1 MRGAKFKGLAKVKKT
16 LASGEIVHYCYAWRG
31 GPLLK
36 NDEGEPIQ
44 PGDPLLSVAFKRAH
58 ELRRAPSPTNLST
71 LVTLY
76 RGSSDFRR
84 TKLVTRQEYDRYL
97 DKIRMEFGRLSL
109 EELQQPSTRGS
120 FKEWRDGMADKPR
133 SADFAWMV
141 LVRVLS
147 FAKDRGMISVNIA
160 ERGGRLYRSTRR
172 DRTWSDA
179 DVTAFEAE
187 APAHMRLAIQLALW
201 TGQRKGDLLRL
212 TWRDFDGANLRFT
225 QSKTKSR
232 VLVPMGPLADVLR
245 SQCSSGAILRNS
257 RGGAWTSDGFNTS
270 WRKCCAKAGIV
281 DLTFH
286 DLRGTAITRMALA
299 GCTVPE
305 IAAVTGHSLKDVE
318 AILDMHYLGGR
329 AELAASAMRK
339 MTNLKNGAAVSVVE
353 EAGNPDYKS
362 HRTCNDFRCVGRHNL

>member
-1 MRGAKFKGLAKVKKT
+1 MRDASLKGLAKVKKT
-16 LASGEIVHYCYAWRG
+16 LASGKTVTYCYAWRG

-36 NDEGEPIQ
+36 TDKGDPIQ
-44 PGDPLLSVAFKRAH
+44 PGDPLLVGAFRLAH
-58 ELRRAPSPTNLST
+58 GQRKAPSPTDLSS
-71 LVTLY
+71 LITLY

-84 TKLVTRQEYDRYL
+84 NKPVTRQEYDRYL
-97 DKIRMEFGRLSL
+97 DKIRMGFGRLSL
-109 EELQQPSTRGS
+109 DELQQPSTRGT
-120 FKEWRDGMADKPR
+120 FKEWRDSLADKPR

-147 FAKDRGMISVNIA
+147 FAKDRGIISVNIA

-172 DRTWSDA
+172 DRTWSDT
-179 DVTAFEAE
+179 DVAAFEAA
-187 APAHMRLAIQLALW
+187 APPQMRLAIQLALW

-212 TWRDFDGANLRFT
+212 SWHDFDGSNLRFT
-225 QSKTKSR
+225 QSKTKAR
-232 VLVPMGPLADVLR
+232 VFVPMGPLAEILR
-245 SQCSSGAILRNS
+245 SQSGSGAILRNS

-270 WRKCCAKAGIV
+270 WRKCCAKVGIA

-339 MTNLKNGAAVSVVE
+339 MTFA
-353 EAGNPDYKS
+353 KS
-362 HRTCNDFRCVGRHNL
+362 GRGDHSPVTSIQKLRRDNT

>member
-1 MRGAKFKGLAKVKKT
+1 MRDANLKGLATVKKT
-16 LASGEIVHYCYAWRG
+16 LASGKTVYYCYAWRG

-36 NDEGEPIQ
+36 DDKGEPIQ
-44 PGDPLLSVAFKRAH
+44 PGDPLLDGTFKLAH
-58 ELRRAPSPTNLST
+58 EQRRAPSPTNLST
-71 LVTLY
+71 LITLY

-84 TKLVTRQEYDRYL
+84 TKLGTRHEYDRYL
-97 DKIRMEFGRLSL
+97 DKIRMQFGGLSL
-109 EELQQPSTRGS
+109 EELQRPATRGS
-120 FKEWRDGMADKPR
+120 FKEWRDSFAGTPR
-133 SADFAWMV
+133 TADFAWMI

-172 DRTWSDA
+172 DQTWA
-179 DVTAFEAE
+179 DTDVAAFQAV
-187 APAHMRLAIQLALW
+187 APPHMRLAIELALW

-212 TWRDFDGANLRFT
+212 SWSDFDGSNLRFT
-225 QSKTKSR
+225 QSKTKAR
-232 VLVPMGPLADVLR
+232 VLVPVGPLANVLS
-245 SQCSSGAILRNS
+245 SQRGNGAVLRNS
-257 RGGAWTSDGFNTS
+257 RGRAWTSDGFNTS
-270 WRKCCAKAGIV
+270 WRKCCAKAGII

-329 AELAASAMRK
+329 AELAASAMKK
-339 MTNLKNGAAVSVVE
+339 MVARGHA
-353 EAGNPDYKS
+353 DDKS
-362 HRTCNDFRCVGRHNL
+362 KA

>member
-1 MRGAKFKGLAKVKKT
+1 MRDASLKGLAKVKKT
-16 LASGEIVHYCYAWRG
+16 LAGGKTIYYCYAWRG

-36 NDEGEPIQ
+36 SDKGEPIQ
-44 PGDPLLSVAFKRAH
+44 PDDPLLSGAFRQAH
-58 ELRRAPSPTNLST
+58 ERRRAPSPTNLST
-71 LVTLY
+71 LITLY

-84 TKLVTRQEYDRYL
+84 TKLGTRYEYDRYL
-97 DKIRMEFGRLSL
+97 DKIRLQFGPLSL
-109 EELQQPSTRGS
+109 NDLQQPSTRGA
-120 FKEWRDGMADKPR
+120 FKEWRDSLADKPR

-172 DRTWSDA
+172 DQTWADA
-179 DVTAFEAE
+179 DVAAFEAV
-187 APAHMRLAIQLALW
+187 APVYMRLAIQLALW

-212 TWRDFDGANLRFT
+212 TWRDFDGSNLRFI
-225 QSKTKSR
+225 QSKTKAR
-232 VLVPMGPLADVLR
+232 VLVPMGGLADVLR
-245 SQCSSGAILRNS
+245 SQSGSGAILRNS
-257 RGGAWTSDGFNTS
+257 RGAAWTSDGFNTS
-270 WRKCCAKAGIV
+270 WRKCCTKAGIT

-318 AILDMHYLGGR
+318 TILDMHYLGGR

-339 MTNLKNGAAVSVVE
+339 IASLIE
-353 EAGNPDYKS
+353 
-362 HRTCNDFRCVGRHNL
+362 RF

>member
-1 MRGAKFKGLAKVKKT
+1 MRDANLKGLATVKKT
-16 LASGEIVHYCYAWRG
+16 LASGETVYYCYAWRG

-36 NDEGEPIQ
+36 NDKGEPIQ
-44 PGDPLLSVAFKRAH
+44 PGDPLLDGAFRLAH
-58 ELRRAPSPTNLST
+58 EQRRAPSPTNLST

-84 TKLVTRQEYDRYL
+84 TKLGTRHEYDRYL
-97 DKIRMEFGRLSL
+97 DKIREEFGRLSL
-109 EELQQPSTRGS
+109 EELQQPSTRGA
-120 FKEWRDGMADKPR
+120 FKEWRDRMADKPR

-172 DRTWSDA
+172 DRTWGDA
-179 DVTAFEAE
+179 DVAAFEAV
-187 APAHMRLAIQLALW
+187 APPGMRLSIRLALW

-212 TWRDFDGANLRFT
+212 TWRDFDGSNLRFI
-225 QSKTKSR
+225 QSKTKAR
-232 VLVPMGPLADVLR
+232 VLVPMGGLADVLR
-245 SQCSSGAILRNS
+245 SQSGSGAILRNS
-257 RGGAWTSDGFNTS
+257 RGAAWTSDGFNTS
-270 WRKCCAKAGIV
+270 WRKCCTKAGIT

-318 AILDMHYLGGR
+318 TILDMHYLGGR

-339 MTNLKNGAAVSVVE
+339 MTI
-353 EAGNPDYKS
+353 
-362 HRTCNDFRCVGRHNL
+362 

>member
-1 MRGAKFKGLAKVKKT
+1 MRDAKFKGLAKVKKT
-16 LASGEIVHYCYAWRG
+16 LADGKTIYYCYAWRG

-36 NDEGEPIQ
+36 NDKGEPIQ
-44 PGDPLLSVAFKRAH
+44 PGDPLLEVAFRQAH
-58 ELRRAPSPTNLST
+58 ERRKAPSPANLST
-71 LVTLY
+71 LITLY

-84 TKLVTRQEYDRYL
+84 TKIGTRQEYDRYL
-97 DKIRMEFGRLSL
+97 DKIRARFGHLSL
-109 EELQQPSTRGS
+109 DETQKPATRGS
-120 FKEWRDGMADKPR
+120 FKEWRDQMADKPR

-147 FAKDRGMISVNIA
+147 FAKDRGIISVNIA

-179 DVTAFEAE
+179 DVAAFEAV
-187 APAHMRLAIQLALW
+187 APPQMRLAIQLALW

-212 TWRDFDGANLRFT
+212 SWSDFDGSNLRFT
-225 QSKTKSR
+225 QSKTKAR
-232 VLVPMGPLADVLR
+232 VLVPMGPLANVLS
-245 SQCSSGAILRNS
+245 SQRGNGAILRNS
-257 RGGAWTSDGFNTS
+257 RGAAWTSNGFNTS
-270 WRKCCAKAGIV
+270 WRKCCAKAGIA

-339 MTNLKNGAAVSVVE
+339 MVN
-353 EAGNPDYKS
+353 
-362 HRTCNDFRCVGRHNL
+362 

>member
-1 MRGAKFKGLAKVKKT
+1 MRDAKLKGLAKVKKT
-16 LASGEIVHYCYAWRG
+16 LASGETIYYCYAWRG

-36 NDEGEPIQ
+36 NDKGEPIQ
-44 PGDPLLSVAFKRAH
+44 PDDPLLSSAFRRARG
-58 ELRRAPSPTNLST
+58 ERRAPSPTDLSS
-71 LVTLY
+71 LITLY

-109 EELQQPSTRGS
+109 DELQIPATRGS
-120 FKEWRDGMADKPR
+120 FKEWRDSMADKPR

-147 FAKDRGMISVNIA
+147 FAKDRGIISVNIA

-172 DRTWSDA
+172 DRTWSDI
-179 DVTAFEAE
+179 DVAAFEAV
-187 APAHMRLAIQLALW
+187 APSYMRLAIQLALW

-212 TWRDFDGANLRFT
+212 SWQDFDGSNLRFT
-225 QSKTKSR
+225 QSKTKAR
-232 VLVPMGPLADVLR
+232 VLVPMGPLANALS
-245 SQCSSGAILRNS
+245 SQRGNGAILRSS

-270 WRKCCAKAGIV
+270 WRKCCAKAGIA

-318 AILDMHYLGGR
+318 AVLDMHYLGGR

-339 MTNLKNGAAVSVVE
+339 MMS
-353 EAGNPDYKS
+353 
-362 HRTCNDFRCVGRHNL
+362 

>member
-1 MRGAKFKGLAKVKKT
+1 MRDASLKGLAKVKKT
-16 LASGEIVHYCYAWRG
+16 LAGGETIYYCYAWRG

-36 NDEGEPIQ
+36 NDKGEPIQ
-44 PGDPLLSVAFKRAH
+44 PGDLGLEAVFRRAH
-58 ELRRAPSPTNLST
+58 DQRRAPSPTNLST
-71 LVTLY
+71 LITLY

-84 TKLVTRQEYDRYL
+84 TKPVTRQEYDRYL
-97 DKIRMEFGRLSL
+97 DNIRMQFSRLSL
-109 EELQQPSTRGS
+109 DELQRPATRGA
-120 FKEWRDGMADKPR
+120 FKEWRDRMADKPR

-172 DRTWSDA
+172 DRTWSEA
-179 DVTAFEAE
+179 DVAAFEGV
-187 APAHMRLAIQLALW
+187 APAYMRLTIQLALW

-212 TWRDFDGANLRFT
+212 SWSDFDGSNLRFT
-225 QSKTKSR
+225 QSKTKAH
-232 VLVPMGPLADVLR
+232 VLVPMGPLANVLN
-245 SQCSSGAILRNS
+245 SQRGNGAILRNS

-270 WRKCCAKAGIV
+270 WRKCCAKAGITN
-281 DLTFH
+281 LTFH

-339 MTNLKNGAAVSVVE
+339 MVAKEKGE
-353 EAGNPDYKS
+353 
-362 HRTCNDFRCVGRHNL
+362 

>member
-1 MRGAKFKGLAKVKKT
+1 MRDASLKGLAKVKKT
-16 LASGEIVHYCYAWRG
+16 LASGKTIYYCYAWRG

-36 NDEGEPIQ
+36 NDKGEPMQ
-44 PGDPLLSVAFKRAH
+44 PGDPVLEVAFRQAH
-58 ELRRAPSPTNLST
+58 ERRRAPSPTDLSS
-71 LVTLY
+71 LITLY

-84 TKLVTRQEYDRYL
+84 TKLGTRHEYDRYL
-97 DKIRMEFGRLSL
+97 DKIRTEFGRLSL
-109 EELQQPSTRGS
+109 VQIQEPATRGS
-120 FKEWRDGMADKPR
+120 FKKWRDSLADKPR

-160 ERGGRLYRSTRR
+160 ERGGRLYRSMRR

-179 DVTAFEAE
+179 DVAAFEAV
-187 APAHMRLAIQLALW
+187 APPQMRLAIKLALW

-212 TWRDFDGANLRFT
+212 SWSDFDGSNLRFT
-225 QSKTKSR
+225 QSKTKAR
-232 VLVPMGPLADVLR
+232 VLVPMGPLANVLS
-245 SQCSSGAILRNS
+245 SQRGNGAILRNR
-257 RGGAWTSDGFNTS
+257 RGTAWTSDGFNTS
-270 WRKCCAKAGIV
+270 WRKCCARAGIA

-339 MTNLKNGAAVSVVE
+339 MVSTC
-353 EAGNPDYKS
+353 D
-362 HRTCNDFRCVGRHNL
+362 RTDHGD

>member
-1 MRGAKFKGLAKVKKT
+1 MSGASLKGLAKVKKT
-16 LASGEIVHYCYAWRG
+16 LTSGKTIYYCYAWRG

-36 NDEGEPIQ
+36 NDKGEPIQ
-44 PGDPLLSVAFKRAH
+44 PGDHLIKSAFRRAH
-58 ELRRAPSPTNLST
+58 DERRAPSPTDLSS
-71 LVTLY
+71 LITLY

-84 TKLVTRQEYDRYL
+84 TKLGTRHEYDRYL
-97 DKIRMEFGRLSL
+97 DKIRMQFDRLSL
-109 EELQQPSTRGS
+109 EELQQPSTRGA
-120 FKEWRDGMADKPR
+120 FKEWRDSLADTPR
-133 SADFAWMV
+133 TADFAWMV

-179 DVTAFEAE
+179 DVAAFEAV
-187 APAHMRLAIQLALW
+187 APSQMRLAIQLALW

-212 TWRDFDGANLRFT
+212 SWCDFDGANLRFI
-225 QSKTKSR
+225 QSKTKAR
-232 VLVPMGPLADVLR
+232 VLVPMGYLADVLC
-245 SQCSSGAILRNS
+245 SQKGTGAILRTS
-257 RGGAWTSDGFNTS
+257 RGSAWTSAGFNTS
-270 WRKCCAKAGIV
+270 WRKCCAKAGIT

-329 AELAASAMRK
+329 TELAASAMRK
-339 MTNLKNGAAVSVVE
+339 MVAVTQ
-353 EAGNPDYKS
+353 DQ
-362 HRTCNDFRCVGRHNL
+362 

>member
-1 MRGAKFKGLAKVKKT
+1 MRDASLKGLAKVKKT
-16 LASGEIVHYCYAWRG
+16 LASGETIYYCYAWRG

-36 NDEGEPIQ
+36 NDKGEPIQ
-44 PGDPLLSVAFKRAH
+44 PSDAIFDAAFKRVH
-58 ELRRAPSPTNLST
+58 ERRRAPSPTNLST
-71 LVTLY
+71 LMTLY

-97 DKIRMEFGRLSL
+97 DKIRLQFGRLSL

-160 ERGGRLYRSTRR
+160 ERGGRLWRSTRR
-172 DRTWSDA
+172 DRTWTDT
-179 DVTAFEAE
+179 DVAAFEAL
-187 APAHMRLAIQLALW
+187 APSYMRLAIQLALW

-212 TWRDFDGANLRFT
+212 SWSDFDGINLRFM
-225 QSKTKSR
+225 QSKTKAR
-232 VLVPMGPLADVLR
+232 VLVPMGPLANVLS
-245 SQCSSGAILRNS
+245 SQRGNGAILRNS
-257 RGGAWTSDGFNTS
+257 RGAAWTSDGFNTS
-270 WRKCCAKAGIV
+270 WRKCCAKAGIA

-318 AILDMHYLGGR
+318 TILDMHYLGGR

-339 MTNLKNGAAVSVVE
+339 MAGLGNGGKVQ
-353 EAGNPDYKS
+353 PP
-362 HRTCNDFRCVGRHNL
+362 

>member
-1 MRGAKFKGLAKVKKT
+1 MRNASLKGLAKVKKT
-16 LASGEIVHYCYAWRG
+16 LASGETIYYCYAWRG

-36 NDEGEPIQ
+36 NDKGEPIQ
-44 PGDPLLSVAFKRAH
+44 PGDPLLEPAFKRAH
-58 ELRRAPSPTNLST
+58 YQRRAPSPTNLST
-71 LVTLY
+71 LITLY

-84 TKLVTRQEYDRYL
+84 TKLGTRHEYDRYL
-97 DKIRMEFGRLSL
+97 DKIRTKFGQLSL

-120 FKEWRDGMADKPR
+120 FKEWRDSLAGKPR

-147 FAKDRGMISVNIA
+147 FAKDRGIISVNIA

-172 DRTWSDA
+172 DRTWSDI
-179 DVTAFEAE
+179 DVAAFEAV
-187 APAHMRLAIQLALW
+187 APPQMRLAIQLALW

-212 TWRDFDGANLRFT
+212 SWQDFDGSNLRFT
-225 QSKTKSR
+225 QSKTKAR
-232 VLVPMGPLADVLR
+232 VFVPMGPLAPILSDQR
-245 SQCSSGAILRNS
+245 RTGAILRNS

-270 WRKCCAKAGIV
+270 WRKCCEKAGITN
-281 DLTFH
+281 LTFH

-318 AILDMHYLGGR
+318 AVLDMHYLGGR

-339 MTNLKNGAAVSVVE
+339 MVSTC
-353 EAGNPDYKS
+353 D
-362 HRTCNDFRCVGRHNL
+362 RTDHGD

>member
-1 MRGAKFKGLAKVKKT
+1 MREANLKGLAKVKKT
-16 LASGEIVHYCYAWRG
+16 LAGGKTIYYCYAWRG

-36 NDEGEPIQ
+36 NDKVEPIQ
-44 PGDPLLSVAFKRAH
+44 PDDPLLSSAFRRARD
-58 ELRRAPSPTNLST
+58 ERRAPSPSDLSS
-71 LVTLY
+71 LITLY

-84 TKLVTRQEYDRYL
+84 TKPVTRQEYDRYL

-109 EELQQPSTRGS
+109 EELQQPSTRGR

-141 LVRVLS
+141 LVRLLS
-147 FAKDRGMISVNIA
+147 FAKDRGIISVHIA

-172 DRTWSDA
+172 DRTWSEA
-179 DVTAFEAE
+179 DVAAFEAV
-187 APAHMRLAIQLALW
+187 APPHMRLAIQLALW

-212 TWRDFDGANLRFT
+212 SWSDFDGSNLRFS
-225 QSKTKSR
+225 QSKTSAR
-232 VLVPMGPLADVLR
+232 VFVPMGQLAPILS
-245 SQCSSGAILRNS
+245 SQRGNGAILRNS
-257 RGGAWTSDGFNTS
+257 RGAAWTSDGFNTS
-270 WRKCCAKAGIV
+270 WRKCCEKAGIV

-318 AILDMHYLGGR
+318 TILDMHYLGGR

-339 MTNLKNGAAVSVVE
+339 MAAVSQ
-353 EAGNPDYKS
+353 DQ
-362 HRTCNDFRCVGRHNL
+362 

>member
-1 MRGAKFKGLAKVKKT
+1 MRDAKFKGLAKVKKT
-16 LASGEIVHYCYAWRG
+16 LASGEPIYYCYAWRG

-44 PGDPLLSVAFKRAH
+44 PGDPLLSGAFRQAH
-58 ELRRAPSPTNLST
+58 DQRRAPSPSNLST
-71 LVTLY
+71 LITLY

-84 TKLVTRQEYDRYL
+84 TKLGTRHEYDRYL
-97 DKIRMEFGRLSL
+97 DKIRTKFGQLPL
-109 EELQQPSTRGS
+109 EELQQPSTRGA
-120 FKEWRDGMADKPR
+120 FKEWRDSLADTPR
-133 SADFAWMV
+133 TADFAWMV

-147 FAKDRGMISVNIA
+147 FTKDRGMISVNIA

-172 DRTWSDA
+172 DWTWSDA
-179 DVTAFEAE
+179 DVAAFQAV
-187 APAHMRLAIQLALW
+187 APSYMCLAIQLALW

-232 VLVPMGPLADVLR
+232 VLVPMGPLADILR
-245 SQCSSGAILRNS
+245 SQSGSGAILRNS
-257 RGGAWTSDGFNTS
+257 HGGAWTSDGFNSS
-270 WRKCCAKAGIV
+270 WRKCCAKAGIT

-318 AILDMHYLGGR
+318 TILDMHYLGGR

-339 MTNLKNGAAVSVVE
+339 MVLAT
-353 EAGNPDYKS
+353 
-362 HRTCNDFRCVGRHNL
+362 

>member
-1 MRGAKFKGLAKVKKT
+1 MRDASLKGLAKVKKT
-16 LASGEIVHYCYAWRG
+16 LAGGKTVYYFYAWRG

-36 NDEGEPIQ
+36 TMSGEPIQ
-44 PGDPLLSVAFKRAH
+44 PGDPLIEAAYRLAH
-58 ELRRAPSPTNLST
+58 EQRRAPSPSNLSS
-71 LVTLY
+71 LITLY

-84 TKLVTRQEYDRYL
+84 TKLGTRHEYDRYL
-97 DKIRMEFGRLSL
+97 DKIRVKFGHLSL
-109 EELQQPSTRGS
+109 EELQQPSTRGA
-120 FKEWRDGMADKPR
+120 FKEWRDSLADTPR
-133 SADFAWMV
+133 TADFAWMV

-147 FAKDRGMISVNIA
+147 FAKDRGLISVNIA

-172 DRTWSDA
+172 DRTWSEA
-179 DVTAFEAE
+179 DVAAFEAA
-187 APAHMRLAIQLALW
+187 APPYMRLAIQLALW

-212 TWRDFDGANLRFT
+212 SWRYFDGSNLRFT

-245 SQCSSGAILRNS
+245 SQSGSGAILRNS
-257 RGGAWTSDGFNTS
+257 RGGAWTSDGFNSS
-270 WRKCCAKAGIV
+270 WRKCCAKAGIT

-318 AILDMHYLGGR
+318 TILDMHYLGGR

-339 MTNLKNGAAVSVVE
+339 MVAAM
-353 EAGNPDYKS
+353 P
-362 HRTCNDFRCVGRHNL
+362 F

>member
-1 MRGAKFKGLAKVKKT
+1 MREASLKGLAKVKKT
-16 LASGEIVHYCYAWRG
+16 LASGETIYYCYAWRG
-31 GPLLK
+31 GPLLR
-36 NDEGEPIQ
+36 NDKGEPIQ
-44 PGDPLLSVAFKRAH
+44 PGDPVLDMAFRQAH
-58 ELRRAPSPTNLST
+58 DRRRVPAPTNLST

-84 TKLVTRQEYDRYL
+84 TKPSTRQEYDRYL
-97 DKIRMEFGRLSL
+97 DKIRMKFGCLSL
-109 EELQQPSTRGS
+109 DDLQQPSTRGS
-120 FKEWRDGMADKPR
+120 FKEWRDSLADKPR

-172 DRTWSDA
+172 DRTWSEI
-179 DVTAFEAE
+179 DVAAFEAV
-187 APAHMRLAIQLALW
+187 APPQMRLAIQLALW

-212 TWRDFDGANLRFT
+212 SWSDFDGSNLRFT
-225 QSKTKSR
+225 QSKTKAR
-232 VLVPMGPLADVLR
+232 VLVPMGPLASVLS
-245 SQCSSGAILRNS
+245 SQQGNGAILRNS
-257 RGGAWTSDGFNTS
+257 RGARWTSDGFNTS
-270 WRKCCAKAGIV
+270 WRKCCAKAGIT

-286 DLRGTAITRMALA
+286 DLRGTATTRMALA

-318 AILDMHYLGGR
+318 TILDMHYLGGR

-339 MTNLKNGAAVSVVE
+339 MVV
-353 EAGNPDYKS
+353 AQDQ
-362 HRTCNDFRCVGRHNL
+362 

>member
-1 MRGAKFKGLAKVKKT
+1 MRDASLKGLAKVKKT
-16 LASGEIVHYCYAWRG
+16 LAGGKTIYYCYAWRG

-36 NDEGEPIQ
+36 NSAGEPIQ
-44 PGDPLLSVAFKRAH
+44 PGDPLLNGALRLAH
-58 ELRRAPSPTNLST
+58 EQRRAPSPTNLST
-71 LVTLY
+71 LITLY

-84 TKLVTRQEYDRYL
+84 TKLGTRHEYDRYL
-97 DKIRMEFGRLSL
+97 DKIRTKFGPLSL
-109 EELQQPSTRGS
+109 NDLQQPSTRGV
-120 FKEWRDGMADKPR
+120 FKEWRDSLADKPR

-179 DVTAFEAE
+179 DVAAFEAV
-187 APAHMRLAIQLALW
+187 APPGMRLSIRLALW

-212 TWRDFDGANLRFT
+212 TWRDFDGSNLRFI
-225 QSKTKSR
+225 QSKTKAR
-232 VLVPMGPLADVLR
+232 VLVPMGGLADVLR
-245 SQCSSGAILRNS
+245 SQSGSGAILRNS
-257 RGGAWTSDGFNTS
+257 RGAAWTSDGFNTS
-270 WRKCCAKAGIV
+270 WRKCCTKAGIT

-318 AILDMHYLGGR
+318 TILDIHYLGGR

-339 MTNLKNGAAVSVVE
+339 MIVAKPTSEN
-353 EAGNPDYKS
+353 
-362 HRTCNDFRCVGRHNL
+362 RHL

>member
-1 MRGAKFKGLAKVKKT
+1 MRDANLKGLAKVKKT
-16 LASGEIVHYCYAWRG
+16 LASGETIYYCYAWRG

-36 NDEGEPIQ
+36 NDKGEPIQ
-44 PGDPLLSVAFKRAH
+44 PGDPLLDGAFRLAH
-58 ELRRAPSPTNLST
+58 EQRRAPSPTNLST

-84 TKLVTRQEYDRYL
+84 TKPVTRQEYDRYL
-97 DKIRMEFGRLSL
+97 DKIRMEFGRLTL
-109 EELQQPSTRGS
+109 EGLQQPSTRGA
-120 FKEWRDGMADKPR
+120 FKEWRDRMADKPR

-141 LVRVLS
+141 LVRILS

-172 DRTWSDA
+172 DRTWT
-179 DVTAFEAE
+179 DVDVAAFEAA
-187 APAHMRLAIQLALW
+187 APPHMRLAIQLALW

-212 TWRDFDGANLRFT
+212 SWRDFDGVNLRFA

-232 VLVPMGPLADVLR
+232 VLVPMGPLAAVLS
-245 SQCSSGAILRNS
+245 SQRGTGAILRNS

-270 WRKCCAKAGIV
+270 WRKCCAKAGITK
-281 DLTFH
+281 LTFH

-339 MTNLKNGAAVSVVE
+339 MVARGHAD
-353 EAGNPDYKS
+353 GKS
-362 HRTCNDFRCVGRHNL
+362 KVQAIRL

>member
-1 MRGAKFKGLAKVKKT
+1 MRDAKLKGLAKVKKR
-16 LASGEIVHYCYAWRG
+16 LASGKTITYCYAWRG

-36 NDEGEPIQ
+36 DKAGRPLQ
-44 PGDPLLSVAFKRAH
+44 PGDPVLEVAFRRAH
-58 ELRRAPSPTNLST
+58 ERRRAPSPTDLST
-71 LVTLY
+71 LITVY

-84 TKLVTRQEYDRYL
+84 TKPVTRQEYDRYL
-97 DKIRMEFGRLSL
+97 DKIRTEFGHLTL
-109 EELQQPSTRGS
+109 DELQQPSTRGT
-120 FKEWRDGMADKPR
+120 FKEWRDSLADKPR

-141 LVRVLS
+141 LARILS
-147 FAKDRGMISVNIA
+147 VAKDRGMISVNIA

-179 DVTAFEAE
+179 DVAAFEAV
-187 APAHMRLAIQLALW
+187 ALPHMRLAIQLALW

-212 TWRDFDGANLRFT
+212 TWRDFDGSNLRFT
-225 QSKTKSR
+225 QSKTKAR
-232 VLVPMGPLADVLR
+232 VLVPMGPLADVLS
-245 SQCSSGAILRNS
+245 SQSDTGAILKNS
-257 RGGAWTSDGFNTS
+257 RGRAWTSDGFNTS
-270 WRKCCAKAGIV
+270 WRKCCEKAGIT

-318 AILDMHYLGGR
+318 TILDMHYLGGR

-339 MTNLKNGAAVSVVE
+339 MVSIKNGS
-353 EAGNPDYKS
+353 KS
-362 HRTCNDFRCVGRHNL
+362 KLL

>member
-1 MRGAKFKGLAKVKKT
+1 MKCAKAFRGLTKVKKR
-16 LASGEIVHYCYAWRG
+16 LASGKTITYCYAWRS

-36 NDEGEPIQ
+36 NDKGEPIQ
-44 PGDPLLSVAFKRAH
+44 PGDPILDVAFRQAH
-58 ELRRAPSPTNLST
+58 ERRRAPSPTDLSS
-71 LVTLY
+71 LITLY

-84 TKLVTRQEYDRYL
+84 TKPVTRQEYDRYL

-109 EELQQPSTRGS
+109 EQLQQPSTRGS

-147 FAKDRGMISVNIA
+147 FAKDRGIISVNIA

-172 DRTWSDA
+172 DRTWSDI
-179 DVTAFEAE
+179 DVAAFEAV
-187 APAHMRLAIQLALW
+187 APSYMRLAIQLALW

-212 TWRDFDGANLRFT
+212 SWQDFDGANLRFT

-232 VLVPMGPLADVLR
+232 VLVPVGPLAEVLR
-245 SQCSSGAILRNS
+245 SQSGNGAILRNS
-257 RGGAWTSDGFNTS
+257 RGAAWTSDGFNTS
-270 WRKCCAKAGIV
+270 WRKCCAKAGIT

-286 DLRGTAITRMALA
+286 DLRGTAITKMALA

-339 MTNLKNGAAVSVVE
+339 TSAANLQSREVARDE
-353 EAGNPDYKS
+353 
-362 HRTCNDFRCVGRHNL
+362 

>member
-1 MRGAKFKGLAKVKKT
+1 MRDASLKGLMKVKKT
-16 LASGEIVHYCYAWRG
+16 LASGKTIYYCYAWRG

-36 NDEGEPIQ
+36 TKSGEPLQ
-44 PGDPLLSVAFKRAH
+44 PGDPLLGGAFRLAH
-58 ELRRAPSPTNLST
+58 AQRKAPPPTDLSS
-71 LVTLY
+71 LITLY

-84 TKLVTRQEYDRYL
+84 AKPVTRQEYDRYL

-109 EELQQPSTRGS
+109 DELQKPATRGS
-120 FKEWRDGMADKPR
+120 FKEWRDQMADKPR
-133 SADFAWMV
+133 TADFAWMV

-179 DVTAFEAE
+179 DVAAFEAT
-187 APAHMRLAIQLALW
+187 APPHMHLAIQLALW
-201 TGQRKGDLLRL
+201 TGQRKGDLLRIS
-212 TWRDFDGANLRFT
+212 WRDFDGTNLRFT
-225 QSKTKSR
+225 QTKTKAR
-232 VLVPMGPLADVLR
+232 VLVPVGPWADVLS
-245 SQCSSGAILRNS
+245 SQRGNGTILTNS
-257 RGGAWTSDGFNTS
+257 RGRAWTSDGFNTS
-270 WRKCCAKAGIV
+270 WRKWCAKAGIA

-339 MTNLKNGAAVSVVE
+339 MVLAT
-353 EAGNPDYKS
+353 
-362 HRTCNDFRCVGRHNL
+362 

>member
-1 MRGAKFKGLAKVKKT
+1 MRDANLKGLAKVKKT
-16 LASGEIVHYCYAWRG
+16 LASGKTVYYCYAWRG

-36 NDEGEPIQ
+36 NDKGEPIQ
-44 PGDPLLSVAFKRAH
+44 PGDPGLEAVFRRAH
-58 ELRRAPSPTNLST
+58 DQRRAPSPTNLST
-71 LVTLY
+71 LITLY

-84 TKLVTRQEYDRYL
+84 TKLGTRHEYDRYL
-97 DKIRMEFGRLSL
+97 DKIRAEFGRLLL
-109 EELQQPSTRGS
+109 EELQQPSTRGL
-120 FKEWRDGMADKPR
+120 FKEWRDRMADKPR

-172 DRTWSDA
+172 DRTWSEA
-179 DVTAFEAE
+179 DVAAFEAV
-187 APAHMRLAIQLALW
+187 APTYMRLAIQLALW

-212 TWRDFDGANLRFT
+212 SWRDFDGINIRFT
-225 QSKTKSR
+225 QSKTKAR
-232 VLVPMGPLADVLR
+232 VLVPMGYLADVLR
-245 SQCSSGAILRNS
+245 LQRGTGAILRTS
-257 RGGAWTSDGFNTS
+257 RGAAWTSDGFNTS
-270 WRKCCAKAGIV
+270 WRKCCAKAGIT

-318 AILDMHYLGGR
+318 TILDMHYLGGR

-339 MTNLKNGAAVSVVE
+339 MAEKTSRQPTN
-353 EAGNPDYKS
+353 
-362 HRTCNDFRCVGRHNL
+362 R

>member
-1 MRGAKFKGLAKVKKT
+1 MRNAKLKGLAKVKKT
-16 LASGEIVHYCYAWRG
+16 LSGGKSIYYCYAWRG
-31 GPLLK
+31 GPLLE
-36 NDEGEPIQ
+36 NDKGEPIQ
-44 PGDPLLSVAFKRAH
+44 PGDPVLEVAFRQAH
-58 ELRRAPSPTNLST
+58 ELRRAPSPTDLST
-71 LVTLY
+71 LITLY

-84 TKLVTRQEYDRYL
+84 TKLGTRHEYDRYL

-109 EELQQPSTRGS
+109 EQLQQPSTRGS
-120 FKEWRDGMADKPR
+120 FKRWRDRMADKPR

-179 DVTAFEAE
+179 DVAAFEAV
-187 APAHMRLAIQLALW
+187 APPYMRLAIQLALW

-212 TWRDFDGANLRFT
+212 SWSDFDGSNMRFT
-225 QSKTKSR
+225 QSKTKAR

-245 SQCSSGAILRNS
+245 SQSSSGAILRNS

-270 WRKCCAKAGIV
+270 WRKCCAKAGIT

-318 AILDMHYLGGR
+318 AVLDMHYLGGR

-339 MTNLKNGAAVSVVE
+339 MVAVSQ
-353 EAGNPDYKS
+353 NQ
-362 HRTCNDFRCVGRHNL
+362 

>member
-1 MRGAKFKGLAKVKKT
+1 MRVAKFKGFAKVKKT
-16 LASGEIVHYCYAWRG
+16 LADGKTIYYCYAWRG

-36 NDEGEPIQ
+36 NDKGEPIQ
-44 PGDPLLSVAFKRAH
+44 PGDPVLEVAFRQAH
-58 ELRRAPSPTNLST
+58 ERRRAPSPTDLSS
-71 LVTLY
+71 LITLY

-84 TKLVTRQEYDRYL
+84 TKRGTRHEYDRYL
-97 DKIRMEFGRLSL
+97 DKIRLQFGPLSL
-109 EELQQPSTRGS
+109 DELQKPTTRGS
-120 FKEWRDGMADKPR
+120 FKEWRDQMADKPR

-147 FAKDRGMISVNIA
+147 FAKDRGIISVNIA

-172 DRTWSDA
+172 DRTWSDT
-179 DVTAFEAE
+179 DVAAFEAA
-187 APAHMRLAIQLALW
+187 APPHMRLAIQLALW

-212 TWRDFDGANLRFT
+212 SWSDFDGSNLRFT
-225 QSKTKSR
+225 QSKTKAR
-232 VLVPMGPLADVLR
+232 VLVPVGPLANVLS
-245 SQCSSGAILRNS
+245 SQRGNGAILQNS
-257 RGGAWTSDGFNTS
+257 RGAAWTSDGFNTS
-270 WRKCCAKAGIV
+270 WRKCCAKAGIT

-329 AELAASAMRK
+329 AELAAGAMRK
-339 MTNLKNGAAVSVVE
+339 MACFR
-353 EAGNPDYKS
+353 AGSDGQRS
-362 HRTCNDFRCVGRHNL
+362 

>member
-1 MRGAKFKGLAKVKKT
+1 MRDANLKGLATVKKT
-16 LASGEIVHYCYAWRG
+16 LASGKTVYYCYAWRG

-36 NDEGEPIQ
+36 NDKGEPIQ
-44 PGDPLLSVAFKRAH
+44 PGDQLLSGAFRRARD
-58 ELRRAPSPTNLST
+58 ERRAPSPTDLSS
-71 LVTLY
+71 LITLY

-84 TKLVTRQEYDRYL
+84 TKLGTRHEYDRYL
-97 DKIRMEFGRLSL
+97 DKIRLQFGPLSL
-109 EELQQPSTRGS
+109 NDLQQPPTRGA
-120 FKEWRDGMADKPR
+120 FKEWRDSLADKPR
-133 SADFAWMV
+133 SADFAWMI

-172 DRTWSDA
+172 DQTWADA
-179 DVTAFEAE
+179 DVAAFEAV
-187 APAHMRLAIQLALW
+187 APVYMRLAIQLALW

-212 TWRDFDGANLRFT
+212 SWSDFDGSNLRFT
-225 QSKTKSR
+225 QSKTKAR
-232 VLVPMGPLADVLR
+232 VLVPMGPLANVLS
-245 SQCSSGAILRNS
+245 SQRGNGSILRNS
-257 RGGAWTSDGFNTS
+257 RGAAWTSDGFNTS
-270 WRKCCAKAGIV
+270 WRKCCAKAGIT

-339 MTNLKNGAAVSVVE
+339 MAVSTRLE
-353 EAGNPDYKS
+353 GASAEIKS
-362 HRTCNDFRCVGRHNL
+362 SER

>member
-16 LASGEIVHYCYAWRG
+16 LASGKTVYYCYAWRG

-36 NDEGEPIQ
+36 TKSGDPIQ
-44 PGDPLLSVAFKRAH
+44 PDDPLLDGAFRLAH
-58 ELRRAPSPTNLST
+58 SQRKAPSPTDLSS
-71 LVTLY
+71 LITLY

-84 TKLVTRQEYDRYL
+84 TKPVTRQEYDRYL
-97 DKIRMEFGRLSL
+97 DKIRMEFGRLTL
-109 EELQQPSTRGS
+109 DELQKPAKRGS

-179 DVTAFEAE
+179 DMAAFEAV
-187 APAHMRLAIQLALW
+187 APPHMRLAIQLALW

-212 TWRDFDGANLRFT
+212 SWSDFDGINLRFM
-225 QSKTKSR
+225 QSKTKAR
-232 VLVPMGPLADVLR
+232 VLVPMGPLADVLS
-245 SQCSSGAILRNS
+245 SQRRTGAILRNS
-257 RGGAWTSDGFNTS
+257 RGGAWTSDGFNSS
-270 WRKCCAKAGIV
+270 WRKCCEKAGIT

-318 AILDMHYLGGR
+318 TILDMHYLGGR

-339 MTNLKNGAAVSVVE
+339 VVM
-353 EAGNPDYKS
+353 ARSP
-362 HRTCNDFRCVGRHNL
+362 

>member
-1 MRGAKFKGLAKVKKT
+1 MRDANLKGLATVKKT
-16 LASGEIVHYCYAWRG
+16 LASGKTVYYCYAWRG

-36 NDEGEPIQ
+36 NDKGEPIQ
-44 PGDPLLSVAFKRAH
+44 PGDPLLDGAFKLTH
-58 ELRRAPSPTNLST
+58 EQRRAPSPTNLST
-71 LVTLY
+71 LITLY

-84 TKLVTRQEYDRYL
+84 TKLGTRQEYDRYL
-97 DKIRMEFGRLSL
+97 DKIRVKFGHLSL
-109 EELQQPSTRGS
+109 EELQQASTRGS

-160 ERGGRLYRSTRR
+160 ERGGRLYHSTRR

-179 DVTAFEAE
+179 DVAAFEAV
-187 APAHMRLAIQLALW
+187 APPHMRLAIQLALW

-212 TWRDFDGANLRFT
+212 SWHDFDGSNLRFT
-225 QSKTKSR
+225 QSKTKAR
-232 VLVPMGPLADVLR
+232 VFVPMGPLADVLR
-245 SQCSSGAILRNS
+245 SQSGSGAILRNS
-257 RGGAWTSDGFNTS
+257 RGGPWKSDGFNTS
-270 WRKCCAKAGIV
+270 WRKCCEKAGITN
-281 DLTFH
+281 LTFH
-286 DLRGTAITRMALA
+286 DLRGTAITRLALA

-318 AILDMHYLGGR
+318 AVLDMHYLGGR

-339 MTNLKNGAAVSVVE
+339 MVTESSAVKNHGS
-353 EAGNPDYKS
+353 S
-362 HRTCNDFRCVGRHNL
+362 

>member
-1 MRGAKFKGLAKVKKT
+1 MRDANLKGLAKVKKT
-16 LASGEIVHYCYAWRG
+16 LAGGKTIYYCYAWRG

-36 NDEGEPIQ
+36 TDKGDPIQ
-44 PGDPLLSVAFKRAH
+44 PGDPLLDGAFRQAH
-58 ELRRAPSPTNLST
+58 EQRRAPSPTNLST
-71 LVTLY
+71 LITLY

-84 TKLVTRQEYDRYL
+84 TKPVTRQEYGRYL
-97 DKIRMEFGRLSL
+97 DKIRMEFGRLTIV
-109 EELQQPSTRGS
+109 ELQEPATRGS
-120 FKEWRDGMADKPR
+120 FKEWRDSLADKPR

-179 DVTAFEAE
+179 DVAAFEAV
-187 APAHMRLAIQLALW
+187 ALPHMRLAIQLALW

-212 TWRDFDGANLRFT
+212 TWRDFDGSNLRFT
-225 QSKTKSR
+225 QSKTKAR
-232 VLVPMGPLADVLR
+232 VLVPMGPLAKVLSCKR
-245 SQCSSGAILRNS
+245 GNGAILTNS

-270 WRKCCAKAGIV
+270 WRKCCAKAGIT

-318 AILDMHYLGGR
+318 TILDMHYLGGR

-339 MTNLKNGAAVSVVE
+339 MVN
-353 EAGNPDYKS
+353 
-362 HRTCNDFRCVGRHNL
+362 